1 MLAIV
6 HPSHNLNLSSYSS
19 SQYVI
24 DLQYAAMDPSPLECD
39 ISLFGRWFGVLV
51 EHYSKFAARKLSYS
65 ELLRYYSIPED
76 AIRPQ
81 LNEEQYTTHL
91 DDTLRYCIPYNMR
104 MSVTNAIVDFAGFT
118 DNIIFSASESLDMY
132 M

>member
-1 MLAIV
+1 ME
-6 HPSHNLNLSSYSS
+6 
-19 SQYVI
+19 
-24 DLQYAAMDPSPLECD
+24 PSPPECD
-39 ISLFGRWFGVLV
+39 NSLFLRQFGVLV
-51 EHYSKFAARKLSYS
+51 EHISKFVARKLSNP
-65 ELLRYYSIPED
+65 ELLRCYSIPED

-81 LNEEQYTTHL
+81 LDEEQYATHL
-91 DDTLRYCIPYNMR
+91 DDTLQCCIPYNMR